1 MCKKVIIEELQT
13 YAINKHGKCLD
24 TTYINSYTK
33 MSWEC
38 EKGHQWEAVWNNI
51 KNSNSWCPYCAGIN
65 KPDIIELQEYAKNK
79 GGKLVSTK
87 YINNNTKLLWECS
100 KGHQWEA
107 HWNSILT
114 GKTWCPGC
122 SLLKP
127 NITELQEYAINKGGK
142 LVSTEYINNITKML
156 WECSEGHQ
164 WKACWN
170 SINSGSWCPECAG
183 KAKPDISELQQFASS
198 KQGKL
203 ISIKYINNNTKLLWE
218 CSEGHQWKARWNSIL
233 TGKKWCPYCA
243 GKAKPNIIELQEY
256 ASSKQGKL
264 ISTKYI
270 NNKENIIWECSEGHQ
285 WEARWDSIKNA
296 GHWCPECSS
305 FKTEYKCKELLE
317 QKLGFEF
324 KKTRFYYDKNNKHK
338 FFEFDGYNDK
348 HKIAF
353 EYHGYQHYIFPNF
366 FQKTKEEHEKAVQR
380 DLDKINYVKE
390 NNIKLIIIPYTEEK
404 NLEDYITKQIDILN
418 IGI

>member
-170 SINSGSWCPECAG
+170 SINSGS
-183 KAKPDISELQQFASS
+183 
-198 KQGKL
+198 
-203 ISIKYINNNTKLLWE
+203 
-218 CSEGHQWKARWNSIL
+218 
-233 TGKKWCPYCA
+233 WCPYCA